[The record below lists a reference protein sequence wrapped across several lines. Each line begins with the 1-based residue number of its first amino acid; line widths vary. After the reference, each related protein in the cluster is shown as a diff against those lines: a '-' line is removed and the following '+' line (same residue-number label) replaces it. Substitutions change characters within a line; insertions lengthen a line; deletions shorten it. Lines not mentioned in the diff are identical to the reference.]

1 MFFVQIWKNIFLVT
15 FILEFRNLKFPELE
29 NWKLEVPGTWELGNL
44 FKGIPASSALRI
56 VGDIQG
62 SISHGDFVLMCNMP
76 FILVFEI

>member
-1 MFFVQIWKNIFLVT
+1 MKKHFFGNFYFGIS
-15 FILEFRNLKFPELE
+15 ER
-29 NWKLEVPGTWELGNL
+29 EVPGTWKLETWSSRNLGTSELGNL

-62 SISHGDFVLMCNMP
+62 SSSHGDFFLMCNMP